1 MDIIILLDL
10 LSISIQMLKQ
20 IQVMFIATAND
31 LRGIPAPLRDRMEII
46 PISGYTIED
55 KIPIATKHLFPKQLK
70 LHGLDIQSLQ
80 ITDGGFKFLGNSYE
94 GNRDQCL
101 QTMSHPIWLVRS
113 LSLLMVPIL
122 NKHSFQVH
130 T

>member
-1 MDIIILLDL
+1 
-10 LSISIQMLKQ
+10 
-20 IQVMFIATAND
+20 MFIATAND

-80 ITDGGFKFLGNSYE
+80 ITDGGFKFLGNLYE
-94 GNRDQCL
+94 CNRDQYLKFIFCR
-101 QTMSHPIWLVRS
+101 LVR
-113 LSLLMVPIL
+113 LISLLMVPIL
-122 NKHSFQVH
+122 DKHSFQIH

>member
-101 QTMSHPIWLVRS
+101 QTIFFWLVRS
-113 LSLLMVPIL
+113 VSLLMVPIL

>member
-1 MDIIILLDL
+1 
-10 LSISIQMLKQ
+10 MLKQ

-70 LHGLDIQSLQ
+70 LHGLDTQSLQ
-80 ITDGGFKFLGNSYE
+80 ITDGGFKFLGKS
-94 GNRDQCL
+94 CL
-101 QTMSHPIWLVRS
+101 INVIKQ
-113 LSLLMVPIL
+113 
-122 NKHSFQVH
+122 
-130 T
+130 

>member
-1 MDIIILLDL
+1 MDL

-101 QTMSHPIWLVRS
+101 QTMVGKI
-113 LSLLMVPIL
+113 
-122 NKHSFQVH
+122 SFSFDG
-130 T
+130 TYS

>member
-1 MDIIILLDL
+1 MDTIITFLLDL
-10 LSISIQMLKQ
+10 LSISTQMLKQ

-80 ITDGGFKFLGNSYE
+80 ITDGGFKFLGNLY
-94 GNRDQCL
+94 L
-101 QTMSHPIWLVRS
+101 
-113 LSLLMVPIL
+113 
-122 NKHSFQVH
+122 
-130 T
+130 